1 MSIHQPRYSIFKF
14 FDTLTLLSGG
24 DLVYHGPT
32 THCVDYFGRIGKP
45 NNSGMDLVFVYIYTL
60 FTMSSWSWSAP
71 FTLQLQFKKD
81 FLLMCHAVS
90 IPLPMVITG
99 SRFRS

>member
-32 THCVDYFGRIGKP
+32 TQCVDYFGRIGKP
-45 NNSGMDLVFVYIYTL
+45 NNSGMVLVFVYIYTL
-60 FTMSSWSWSAP
+60 FAISSWSWSSP
-71 FTLQLQFKKD
+71 FTLKKPKL
-81 FLLMCHAVS
+81 FLDVPVS
-90 IPLPMVITG
+90 ISLPMVEIGLDHG
-99 SRFRS
+99 SII